1 MQQVLQDR
9 YRLTRHVARS
19 GVADVYQAVD
29 LTLDRRVAVKV
40 LRPDAARDPAVA
52 ERFAHEATA
61 ATRLAHPNVVAV
73 LDVGRQGD
81 VPFLVMEWM
90 EWPSLA
96 RILSLE

>member
-40 LRPDAARDPAVA
+40 LRPDAARDP
-52 ERFAHEATA
+52 ERNGQSRY
-61 ATRLAHPNVVAV
+61 RL
-73 LDVGRQGD
+73 R
-81 VPFLVMEWM
+81 
-90 EWPSLA
+90 
-96 RILSLE
+96 RIRPGNFGQQSIFRNY